1 MGTLGAATP
10 AFARRLA
17 RAVSRASRSSRRGVD
32 PWLAVAAVLMF
43 GGVFA
48 TVARSHAVARSEAA
62 KAHLAFRI
70 SSEEIASTLK
80 LAIQHEED
88 LVVAAS
94 AFITSNANSSPVAF
108 DRWAE
113 SVQAMQRYP
122 ELQNIGLVTIVP
134 ASKLAAFQRRMA
146 AHPVR
151 PFGAHSLPPR

>member
-10 AFARRLA
+10 AFARRLV
-17 RAVSRASRSSRRGVD
+17 RALSRARRSSRWGVD

-48 TVARSHAVARSEAA
+48 TVARSRAVASSEAA
-62 KAHLAFRI
+62 KEHLAFRI

-94 AFITSNANSSPVAF
+94 AFVTSSADTSPIAF
-108 DRWAE
+108 DR
-113 SVQAMQRYP
+113 
-122 ELQNIGLVTIVP
+122 
-134 ASKLAAFQRRMA
+134 
-146 AHPVR
+146 
-151 PFGAHSLPPR
+151 